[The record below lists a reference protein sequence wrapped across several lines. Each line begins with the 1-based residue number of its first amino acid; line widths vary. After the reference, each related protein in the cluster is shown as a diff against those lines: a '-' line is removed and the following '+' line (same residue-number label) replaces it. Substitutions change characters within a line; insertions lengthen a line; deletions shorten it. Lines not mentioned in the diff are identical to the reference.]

1 MALETKFNVFEILR
15 VAEGIEHKAAMYY
28 LKSVELFNDSDC
40 RDMLYKL
47 ANWRARHEKLWARMR
62 QRYSE
67 KTGEFGHFDPDDY
80 VLSNPQVMAGLTWFT
95 PKPGSGSVNRL
106 TGRESKKEILK
117 DAVSRSDETIIFYQG
132 LKDFT
137 RDPDSGDA
145 IDRIITEETRHINL
159 LTEQLKQL

>member
-28 LKSVELFNDSDC
+28 LKSVELFDDPGC

-47 ANWRARHEKLWARMR
+47 ASWRAMHEKIWARR
-62 QRYSE
+62 RERYSE
-67 KTGEFGHFDPDDY
+67 KTGEFGHFDPDNY
-80 VLSNPQVMAGLTWFT
+80 VQSNPQVMADLTSFAA
-95 PKPGSGSVNRL
+95 KPGPVKKL

-132 LKDFT
+132 LKDFA
-137 RDPDSGDA
+137 RDPASGDI
-145 IDRIITEETRHINL
+145 IDKLIEEENKQINL
-159 LTEQLKQL
+159 LNEQLKQI